1 MTTAL
6 PLVAR
11 PNLEGYVQA
20 MKEDGYAY
28 FPAVLNEREIAEL
41 RRAMDELTAL
51 EESYDRHTDP
61 AASTVTTSR
70 APSAS
75 RSPRVNTESSRL
87 IDEQLRYQKYNA

>member
-11 PNLEGYVQA
+11 PDLEGYVQA

-28 FPAVLNEREIAEL
+28 FPQVLNEKEIAEL
-41 RRAMDELTAL
+41 RQAMDELTAL

-61 AASTVTTSR
+61 ASTMRSTARRSS
-70 APSAS
+70 PSTWTG
-75 RSPRVNTESSRL
+75 PKSST
-87 IDEQLRYQKYNA
+87 